1 MKKECDLMVLNA
13 IKRLEDLTG
22 HGPCKKTVQKI
33 IYLMEE
39 AGKDPEFS
47 YTIHFYGPYSA
58 ELDYEIQNLTL
69 EGYLDIEYTN
79 FGHFLS
85 VSSDTF
91 PSQTKTDE
99 IEKNVIDWFGKK
111 SASDLELLATTLY
124 VQRMVGNTDMKQV
137 ISGVKKIK
145 GSKYTDEQIDDAIED
160 LTGHNYF

>member
-1 MKKECDLMVLNA
+1 MKKVCDLMVLNA
-13 IKRLEDLTG
+13 IKQLEDLTG
-22 HGPCKKTVQKI
+22 HGPYKKTVQKI

-85 VSSDTF
+85 VSSDTWC
-91 PSQTKTDE
+91 Q
-99 IEKNVIDWFGKK
+99 KN
-111 SASDLELLATTLY
+111 
-124 VQRMVGNTDMKQV
+124 QRQ
-137 ISGVKKIK
+137 
-145 GSKYTDEQIDDAIED
+145 QI
-160 LTGHNYF
+160 YR